1 MRTKFF
7 NAYQICKMTDA
18 EIRKAYSQLRSTA
31 NKRLSRLAEAGL
43 NKTARS
49 GYKFPTISQ
58 IHESSRSTV
67 ASELADVSKFLRD
80 ERTTVRGE
88 KRFIS
93 DFKEIMTDKG
103 YGDLV
108 ETPEDIYKMIDYF
121 DELREQHKDKILP
134 SGDALDALQ
143 EAERLNIPHDK
154 LVDNIEMFVSHL
166 DDLKNVKPSKG
177 GVEFSSRRM
186 KNLIRKWTK

>member
-1 MRTKFF
+1 MKINF
-7 NAYQICKMTDA
+7 NPYQLSKMTDA
-18 EIRKAYSQLRSTA
+18 EIRKAYSRLRSTA

-43 NKTARS
+43 NRTARS
-49 GYKFPTISQ
+49 GYKFPTIAEIQS
-58 IHESSRSTV
+58 SSRSTV

-88 KRFIS
+88 KKFIS

-108 ETPEDIYKMIDYF
+108 ETPEDIYKTIDYF

-134 SGDALDALQ
+134 SGDALDVLQ

-166 DDLKNVKPSKG
+166 DDMKNIKPSKG
-177 GVEFSSRRM
+177 GAEFSSRRM
-186 KNLIRKWTK
+186 NNLIRKWTK